1 MSHCLGDPTRGM
13 TVISIQRAGWVERP
27 RPPKLQRATAS
38 AEARRAKEEG
48 GSDTHQLLLMALMGF
63 AKGLAHPTCY
73 GIEISC
79 LFRLL
84 AIHPPIPWMGAV
96 MEPQSGAI

>member
-1 MSHCLGDPTRGM
+1 MGG
-13 TVISIQRAGWVERP
+13 
-27 RPPKLQRATAS
+27 ATAS
-38 AEARRAKEEG
+38 AEASKSDRVRRSSESEG
-48 GSDTHQLLLMALMGF
+48 GRRSDTHQLLLMALMGF